1 MQVVENTDVSHY
13 PRNII
18 VPLGKKK
25 KYEDRNE
32 DIKSK
37 NSGEEEIKSQKNSE
51 KEM

>member
-18 VPLGKKK
+18 VPVGNKK
-25 KYEDRNE
+25 KYE